1 MRMPSLNAL
10 RAFECAARHQSFSRA
25 ANELCVTEGAVS
37 RHVKLL
43 EEELGVALFRR
54 LTRKVEL
61 TEEGKELLPVLGQAF
76 ASIAAGAARV
86 SALQTDL
93 NVACDQTL
101 AIRWLIPRLE
111 KFRQKHPEIGLRL
124 TARYVDD
131 EEFERGEFDLRL
143 GSCGVPPNC
152 IATRIM
158 SCDLTPAC
166 SPRLLANPARTMA
179 LDDLAGYTLLHST
192 IDQRDWK
199 SWAESYAKKV
209 LQSSRSQIF
218 SSLDAAIQV
227 AVLGE
232 GIVMGDLNFMQG
244 ELSKGQLV
252 LPFPHLVLRDEKDYY
267 FFMKPEERVS
277 DKRIMAFES
286 WLVKEAEATPESNI

>member
-10 RAFECAARHQSFSRA
+10 RAFECAARHESFSRA
-25 ANELCVTEGAVS
+25 ANELCVTEGAIS

-61 TEEGKELLPVLGQAF
+61 TEEGKEFLPILGQAF
-76 ASIAAGAARV
+76 ASIAAGAARI

-111 KFRQKHPEIGLRL
+111 RFRQQHPEIGIRL

-131 EEFERGEFDLRL
+131 EEFERGEFDVRL

-152 IATRIM
+152 IASRFLR
-158 SCDLTPAC
+158 CELTPAC
-166 SPRLLANPARTMA
+166 SPRLLENAVQNLGVDA
-179 LDDLAGYTLLHST
+179 LAGYSLLHST

-199 SWAESYAKKV
+199 SWGEKYAKKI
-209 LQSSRSQIF
+209 LQASRSQIF
-218 SSLDAAIQV
+218 FSLDAAIQA

-232 GIVMGDLNFMQG
+232 GIVMGDLTFMQN
-244 ELSKGQLV
+244 ELSKGLLV
-252 LPFPHLVLRDEKDYY
+252 LPFANLVLRDERDDY
-267 FFMKPEERVS
+267 FFIKPEARVS
-277 DKRIMAFES
+277 DKRIIAFEN
-286 WLVKEAEATPESNI
+286 WLLKEAKATPVPGA